1 MKDPSAIEIRPARWG
16 DAERVAEL
24 LRLAPPTAGASD
36 DADSLLVSHVRTRVL
51 AFAGGRVVGTCHYS
65 GGAGHCAVIPPPRM
79 LEWDDALAAR
89 LFRAAAALAAG
100 RHRARLIQAL
110 TEPQGASP
118 LARALEQAGF
128 DRLAV
133 LSYMRRP
140 IRAED
145 RYLKPPPDLEW
156 RPYSFFRH
164 RLFAGTITATYADS
178 LDCPRLSG
186 LRPVSDTIETHK
198 RTGAFSAR
206 TWRLAMAGGEPLGVG
221 LLNENQGRGDLVYLG
236 VVPAA
241 RHRGIGRAILE
252 RAIRDTAEMDLPQM
266 GLAVDVSNTPA
277 LRLYEGAGFREIRR
291 RLAWFVP
298 GDLVKTL

>member
-24 LRLAPPTAGASD
+24 LRLAPPTAGGSD

-51 AFAGGRVVGTCHYS
+51 AFADGHVVGTCHYS

-79 LEWDDALAAR
+79 LEWDEALAAR

-110 TEPQGASP
+110 TEPGGASP

-145 RYLKPPPDLEW
+145 RYLTPPPGLEW
-156 RPYSFFRH
+156 RLYSFFRH

-178 LDCPRLSG
+178 LDCPKLSG

-198 RTGAFSAR
+198 RTGTFSAR